1 MSSSHAA
8 SSHAFRQPLRLPKT
22 TEEWDEANLLLQAE
36 VVPAV
41 LQASSSEEKDS
52 ILTTRTYEVLANR
65 FGVRPPSK
73 AQGRVQR
80 KLKQHERALKKVTT
94 LKNEARQAL
103 RRARREGECMTT
115 VQRLTANFLSL
126 LRTHSHLKRA
136 SANRLQLNKK
146 RLARDEC
153 HRNFW
158 HYAKSCLTTMGMKR
172 YLLSF
177 QLQQLSHSLERFIT
191 LTPISSR
198 NLRGYLLQHLLSHT
212 LRWTWAQS

>member
-1 MSSSHAA
+1 VYCFLPHSF
-8 SSHAFRQPLRLPKT
+8 SHAFRQPLRLPKT

-52 ILTTRTYEVLANR
+52 ILTTRTYEVLANH

-103 RRARREGECMTT
+103 HRARREGECMTM

-126 LRTHSHLKRA
+126 LRTHSRLKRA

-158 HYAKSCLTTMGMKR
+158 HYAKKLLDNCGDEEVSPLFSATTAE
-172 YLLSF
+172 SF
-177 QLQQLSHSLERFIT
+177 FREVYHSNPHLFEKPSWMP
-191 LTPISSR
+191 TPAPP
-198 NLRGYLLQHLLSHT
+198 QPHT
-212 LRWTWAQS
+212 TIF